1 MNNTDKENEEGG
13 KPTQSNGAVHAAGV
27 TGELSE
33 ERRYAEKVSL
43 PFSLGPQYGNASC
56 VKALIEKK
64 PKTRRGSSRRAQFP
78 GALPRCRERSL
89 SPRDWHRMW

>member
-43 PFSLGPQYGNASC
+43 
-56 VKALIEKK
+56 ALLSRFT
-64 PKTRRGSSRRAQFP
+64 TRQRFLRKSINRK
-78 GALPRCRERSL
+78 ET
-89 SPRDWHRMW
+89 